1 MAKIVTTISLEGPL
15 FTHDP
20 AKTFQ
25 QNVEVLMAEVAK
37 QGEEDVR
44 AKMQQGE
51 GGRDELSIG
60 GRVSE
65 RVRGRVESLS
75 GKHWRRT
82 AVVGPDR
89 TGLDAKDAIALFA
102 AASRIEGE
110 TRPFKRSLARMRR
123 AKTVTA
129 PELMRGLG

>member
-20 AKTFQ
+20 ALSFQ
-25 QNVEVLMAEVAK
+25 QNVERLMLEVAR
-37 QGEEDVR
+37 QGEEDVK
-44 AKMQQGE
+44 AKMEQGE
-51 GGRDELSIG
+51 GDRAELSIG
-60 GRVSE
+60 GRVRD
-65 RVRGRVESLS
+65 RVRGRVTSLN

-89 TGLDAKDAIALFA
+89 SGLSADDAIALFA

-110 TRPFKRSLARMRR
+110 SKPFKRSLARMRR
-123 AKTVTA
+123 AKTITA
-129 PELMRGLG
+129 PELMRGLR